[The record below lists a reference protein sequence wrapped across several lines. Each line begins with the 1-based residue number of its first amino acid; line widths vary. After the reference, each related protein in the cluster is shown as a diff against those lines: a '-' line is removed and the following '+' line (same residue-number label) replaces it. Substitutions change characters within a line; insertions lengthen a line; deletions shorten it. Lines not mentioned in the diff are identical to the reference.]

1 MTGISTTAEELFKR
15 ISIIILKFAAFWI
28 SLVVS
33 DSAGNVKK
41 LRELIC
47 TEWPWI
53 LNCPD
58 PCHLL
63 NLLSKDLMV
72 RSKKHPKVK
81 GFADVMTIVSAIT
94 TYFSHSNFSQFHLQ
108 KELESEPDKHG
119 IQAAGATRFST
130 FSINVKSIL
139 RCYAPMQRCY
149 EKGKLTFAGKGSKTI
164 EKCLKDGPEMY
175 TFKTQLHHVTSIL
188 SPIERGLQT
197 LEGQNMT
204 ISDVLSIFIGI
215 AITFTRVF
223 QNPNTE
229 IFQYRDE
236 SFAAFDRRF
245 QKLLDSSTKD
255 MFWLG
260 FLLDPSKQSLFWV
273 FSSHSFQFIIVMVPF
288 GLICCQVN
296 PSPKKQ
302 SHHSCSSL

>member
-15 ISIIILKFAAFWI
+15 ISIIILKFAAFRI

-41 LRELIC
+41 LCELIC
-47 TEWPWI
+47 AERPWI

-58 PCHLL
+58 PCHLR

-72 RSKKHPKVK
+72 GSKKHPKVK

-94 TYFSHSNFSQFHLQ
+94 TYFSHSNFGQFHLQ
-108 KELESEPDKHG
+108 KELESEPDKRG

-130 FSINVKSIL
+130 FSIN
-139 RCYAPMQRCY
+139 
-149 EKGKLTFAGKGSKTI
+149 LTFAGKGSKTI
-164 EKCLKDGPEMY
+164 EKRLKDGPEMY
-175 TFKTQLHHVTSIL
+175 AFKTQLHHVTSIL
-188 SPIERGLQT
+188 SPIEHGLRT
-197 LEGQNMT
+197 LEGQNTT

-215 AITFTRVF
+215 AIAFTRVF

-245 QKLLDSSTKD
+245 QK
-255 MFWLG
+255 
-260 FLLDPSKQSLFWV
+260 
-273 FSSHSFQFIIVMVPF
+273 
-288 GLICCQVN
+288 
-296 PSPKKQ
+296 
-302 SHHSCSSL
+302 